1 MCSICGKLGHD
12 ASYCWPR
19 VAAVTYDEHEEES
32 WEQEGWWSL
41 EADYASQTEDSW
53 EEYSWQG
60 EDEEEQADWMHGQAT
75 VYQEAQPSTS
85 AASSSQS
92 PNPFAGMMAPVTST
106 TTNSKVDKDRFVVA
120 FTKETIMATLTP
132 QDEDSLLFDTGA
144 SCNVC
149 PRLYANDYPLLE
161 DKNPPQ
167 TKDGDRPTYQDIWPE
182 SDYLPDHG
190 IELSH
195 GQHCCV

>member
-1 MCSICGKLGHD
+1 MEGIEEEVKTKAKGKGKTKASKRTSRMCSICGKLGHD
-12 ASYCWPR
+12 ANYCWQR
-19 VAAVTYDEHEEES
+19 VAAVTYDKHGEEG

-85 AASSSQS
+85 AASSSLS
-92 PNPFAGMMAPVTST
+92 PNPFAGMMAPVTSAAT
-106 TTNSKVDKDRFVVA
+106 TSKVDKDHFVVS
-120 FTKETIMATLTP
+120 FTEETIMATLTP

-149 PRLYANDYPLLE
+149 PRLYASYYPLLE
-161 DKNPPQ
+161 DKNP
-167 TKDGDRPTYQDIWPE
+167 
-182 SDYLPDHG
+182 
-190 IELSH
+190 
-195 GQHCCV
+195 